1 MVLKGRPTL
10 RIVLQIGTVLLLLV
24 MAAAAVDLL
33 SRLGVHYPNLV
44 GFSVLFVVTLV
55 VVVRSILNRKKTL

>member
-33 SRLGVHYPNLV
+33 SRLAFTTLTWWD
-44 GFSVLFVVTLV
+44 FLFCL
-55 VVVRSILNRKKTL
+55 SLL